1 MSLDVDVTTNG
12 ERLAVSRA
20 RVIEI
25 ARRVLRSEG
34 VRNAL
39 VSITMLDRR
48 AMARLNATH
57 LKHKGPTDVISFGF
71 SRATPS
77 DPVVGDIYIC
87 PAVGRANAAARR
99 EPVRREL
106 ARLVVHGVLHI
117 LGHDH
122 PESDQRERSPMWRRQ
137 EQIVAR
143 LSSAAR
149 R

>member
-39 VSITMLDRR
+39 VSITMLDRT